1 MDFTDRTVIVTG
13 GTKGIGK
20 AVALAFAH
28 QGARVAVIY
37 GSDDQG
43 AADMQAEL
51 ETTASLFL
59 VLKGDIAS
67 PSAVDKMIGEVLQ
80 EWKRVDV
87 LVNNAGIVRDKMLMF
102 QSMEDWD
109 RVLDVNLKG
118 TYLCSKAVIKQ
129 MVANRF
135 GRIINMVS
143 PSGITGRAGQTN
155 YAASK
160 GAVIA
165 FTKSLAREVA
175 RIGIGV
181 NCVCPGVIATP
192 MTDKLDPDNLED
204 LRRMIP
210 MGRVGTP
217 QEVADAVLFL
227 ASDRAAYITGQVLV
241 VDGGLI

>member
-1 MDFTDRTVIVTG
+1 
-13 GTKGIGK
+13 
-20 AVALAFAH
+20 
-28 QGARVAVIY
+28 
-37 GSDDQG
+37 
-43 AADMQAEL
+43 
-51 ETTASLFL
+51 
-59 VLKGDIAS
+59 
-67 PSAVDKMIGEVLQ
+67 
-80 EWKRVDV
+80 
-87 LVNNAGIVRDKMLMF
+87 
-102 QSMEDWD
+102 MEDWD

-129 MVANRF
+129 MVANRC
-135 GRIINMVS
+135 GRIINIVS

-192 MTDKLDPDNLED
+192 MTDKLDPDNLAE
-204 LRRMIP
+204 LRRHDP
-210 MGRVGTP
+210 HGTGWNA

-227 ASDRAAYITGQVLV
+227 ASDLATYITGQVLV

>member
-1 MDFTDRTVIVTG
+1 MDFTDRTIIVTG

-20 AVALAFAH
+20 AIALAFAQH
-28 QGARVAVIY
+28 GARVAVIH
-37 GSDDQG
+37 
-43 AADMQAEL
+43 AADDHAAAGMRAEL
-51 ETTASLFL
+51 ETVAPHFL
-59 VLKGDIAS
+59 VLKGDVALRE
-67 PSAVDKMIGEVLQ
+67 AVDRMIGEVLQ
-80 EWKRVDV
+80 EWQRVDI

-118 TYLCSKAVIKQ
+118 TYLCSKAVIKP
-129 MVANRF
+129 MVANRC
-135 GRIINMVS
+135 GRIINIVS

-192 MTDKLDPDNLED
+192 MTEKLEPDNLEA
-204 LRRMIP
+204 LRGMIP
-210 MGRVGTP
+210 MGRLGTP

-227 ASDRAAYITGQVLV
+227 ASDLATYITGQVLV

>member
-13 GTKGIGK
+13 GTRGIGK
-20 AVALAFAH
+20 AVALAFTR

-37 GSDDQG
+37 GSDDQS
-43 AADMQAEL
+43 AADMQVEL
-51 ETTASLFL
+51 ETGGASFL
-59 VLKGDIAS
+59 VLKGDVAS
-67 PSAVDKMIGEVLQ
+67 PQAVDHMIGSVLQ
-80 EWKRVDV
+80 EWQRVDV
-87 LVNNAGIVRDKMLMF
+87 LVNNAGIIRDNMLMF
-102 QSMEDWD
+102 QPLADWN

-118 TYLCSKAVIKQ
+118 TYLCCKAVIKH

-135 GRIINMVS
+135 GRIVNIVS

-192 MTDKLDPDNLED
+192 LTDQLDPQKLAEM
-204 LRRMIP
+204 RRMIP

-227 ASDRAAYITGQVLV
+227 ASDLATYITGQVLI

>member
-1 MDFTDRTVIVTG
+1 MDFTDRTIIVTG

-37 GSDDQG
+37 ESDDQG

-51 ETTASLFL
+51 AAATHPFL
-59 VLKGDIAS
+59 VLKGDVAS
-67 PSAVDKMIGEVLQ
+67 HEAVNRMIGDVLR
-80 EWKRVDV
+80 EWQQVDI
-87 LVNNAGIVRDKMLMF
+87 LVNNAGIIRDKMLMF
-102 QSMEDWD
+102 QSLEDWD

-118 TYLCSKAVIKQ
+118 TYLCSKAVVKQ
-129 MVANRF
+129 MVANRY
-135 GRIINMVS
+135 GRIINIVS

-175 RIGIGV
+175 RIGICV
-181 NCVCPGVIATP
+181 NCVCPGVIATS
-192 MTDKLDPDNLED
+192 MTDKLDPDNLEA
-204 LRRMIP
+204 LRQMIP

-227 ASDRAAYITGQVLV
+227 ASDLANYITGQVLI

>member
-1 MDFTDRTVIVTG
+1 MDFTDRTIIVTG

-20 AVALAFAH
+20 AIALAFAQH
-28 QGARVAVIY
+28 GARVAVIH
-37 GSDDQG
+37 
-43 AADMQAEL
+43 AADDHAAAGMRAEL
-51 ETTASLFL
+51 ETVAPHFL
-59 VLKGDIAS
+59 VLKGDVALRE
-67 PSAVDKMIGEVLQ
+67 AVDRMIGEVLQ
-80 EWKRVDV
+80 EWQRVDI

-118 TYLCSKAVIKQ
+118 TYLCSKAVIKP
-129 MVANRF
+129 MVANRC
-135 GRIINMVS
+135 GRIINIVS

-192 MTDKLDPDNLED
+192 MTEKLEPDNLEA
-204 LRRMIP
+204 LRGMIP
-210 MGRVGTP
+210 MGRLGTP

-227 ASDRAAYITGQVLV
+227 ASDLANYITGQVLV